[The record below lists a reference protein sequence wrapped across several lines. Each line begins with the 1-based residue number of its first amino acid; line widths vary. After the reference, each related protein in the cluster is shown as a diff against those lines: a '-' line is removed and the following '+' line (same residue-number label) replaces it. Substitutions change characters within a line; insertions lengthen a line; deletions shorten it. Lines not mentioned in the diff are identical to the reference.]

1 MLAEQQQLYRRL
13 CEYELSDPSDAIGF
27 VDHLMRSNGWN
38 QSFAM
43 RAMEE
48 YKKFVF
54 LAMVADHLVTPSDQI
69 DQVWHLHLFYSDAYW
84 NDFCPRVLGR
94 PLHHQPTRGGA
105 EQRQHFQL
113 LYRATIASY
122 RTYFGDPPVDL
133 WPPVDVRFGRDLQMQ
148 RRPIR
153 PPFRPWRWLRRWP
166 AQMSLALVLMLLGTV
181 AVWAQDASDG
191 ATADASAM
199 LEMFLFFSAFA
210 VTFLLVRKLV
220 RPLLRRPARKDS
232 LPALTNLE
240 LAYLADGPQR
250 ALLLTLAELVH
261 RGLIIP
267 SVDSRS
273 LVLMRD
279 RIGPLQGLAW
289 EMVNRHKLLA
299 PVGSSVV
306 KYELV
311 MSSSYYQRQLQ
322 ALLESLQKQQLMLGA
337 CQRLLVFESALRLF
351 LSFAFFGYLGPVLLF
366 FVLPDLASVFSH
378 IPHQDQLH
386 AVIVYIACVAG
397 LHGGLIT
404 SSGRTLWGD
413 VVLEHDKA
421 ATAHGDRFRRI
432 AVIGSS
438 ALTEGRLDSLRLL
451 IEGVQSDAASSASGG
466 CGCGC

>member
-191 ATADASAM
+191 VHGRCQRHAGDVLVFQCLCGDVSAGKKARATTAAQASAKGQ
-199 LEMFLFFSAFA
+199 SA
-210 VTFLLVRKLV
+210 
-220 RPLLRRPARKDS
+220 
-232 LPALTNLE
+232 
-240 LAYLADGPQR
+240 G
-250 ALLLTLAELVH
+250 
-261 RGLIIP
+261 
-267 SVDSRS
+267 
-273 LVLMRD
+273 
-279 RIGPLQGLAW
+279 
-289 EMVNRHKLLA
+289 
-299 PVGSSVV
+299 
-306 KYELV
+306 
-311 MSSSYYQRQLQ
+311 
-322 ALLESLQKQQLMLGA
+322 
-337 CQRLLVFESALRLF
+337 
-351 LSFAFFGYLGPVLLF
+351 
-366 FVLPDLASVFSH
+366 
-378 IPHQDQLH
+378 PHQ
-386 AVIVYIACVAG
+386 
-397 LHGGLIT
+397 
-404 SSGRTLWGD
+404 S
-413 VVLEHDKA
+413 
-421 ATAHGDRFRRI
+421 
-432 AVIGSS
+432 
-438 ALTEGRLDSLRLL
+438 
-451 IEGVQSDAASSASGG
+451 
-466 CGCGC
+466 

>member
-1 MLAEQQQLYRRL
+1 MSDDQRQLYQRL
-13 CEYELSDPSDAIGF
+13 QMYELHDPDHEIGF
-27 VDHLMRSNGWN
+27 VDHLMRNNGW
-38 QSFAM
+38 SHGFAL
-43 RAMEE
+43 RAIEE
-48 YKKFVF
+48 YKRFVF
-54 LAMVADHLVTPSDQI
+54 LAMVADHPVTPSDQI
-69 DQVWHLHLFYSDAYW
+69 DQVWHLHLLYSDAYW

-94 PLHHQPTRGGA
+94 PLHHQPARGGA

-166 AQMSLALVLMLLGTV
+166 AQMSLALGLMLLGTV
-181 AVWAQDASDG
+181 AVWVQDASYG
-191 ATADASAM
+191 ATADANAMLVMAM
-199 LEMFLFFSAFA
+199 LEMFLFFNAFA
-210 VTFLLVRKLV
+210 LGFLLTRKLV
-220 RPLLRRPARKDS
+220 RPLLRRPARMDS

-299 PVGSSVV
+299 PVGSSEV
-306 KYELV
+306 KYEVV

-322 ALLESLQKQQLMLGA
+322 PLLESLRKRQLMLGQGWYA
-337 CQRLLVFESALRLF
+337 ADQSLLGLF
-351 LSFAFFGYLGPVLLF
+351 LSIAFFVYLGPVLLF
-366 FVLPDLASVFSH
+366 FLLPGLASVFSQDL
-378 IPHQDQLH
+378 HQDRLH
-386 AVIVYIACVAG
+386 AMYIACVLG
-397 LHGGLIT
+397 FHGGLII
-404 SSGRTLWGD
+404 SNGRTLWGD

-438 ALTEGRLDSLRLL
+438 ALTEGRLGSLRLL
-451 IEGVQSDAASSASGG
+451 IEGVQRDEALSRA
-466 CGCGC
+466 CGC